1 VVDGVSIISPSY
13 NVAPSLWDMKFDIIN
28 FLKQDLS
35 ANVQAPPK
43 TGFSQVSQMMS
54 TYLVRSMLPRKVMT
68 EELLLIQIGEE
79 KLRPDN
85 KEWLADEG

>member
-1 VVDGVSIISPSY
+1 
-13 NVAPSLWDMKFDIIN
+13 
-28 FLKQDLS
+28 
-35 ANVQAPPK
+35 
-43 TGFSQVSQMMS
+43 MMS